1 MSMYWPQSVRMAD
14 SLDLDLVIWAYC
26 MVICQFS
33 LELINANF
41 KFCFKFT
48 MGRNPSDLPQNCTW
62 IPSISIAEWS
72 WKWSQIGR
80 WRGGCGGHSV
90 SSCHSL
96 CVSPIL
102 HTKLLGVP
110 SKSSNQFLFPKLT
123 IIWLGLDW
131 SVNPVFGGCEYRL
144 RFSAGAFVRWWSV
157 NYAGYFMRPRKSSFH
172 F

>member
-90 SSCHSL
+90 SSCNSL
-96 CVSPIL
+96 CVSPY
-102 HTKLLGVP
+102 HVARRSKQKQQSVP
-110 SKSSNQFLFPKLT
+110 FSEANDYLVGS
-123 IIWLGLDW
+123 WLKCEP
-131 SVNPVFGGCEYRL
+131 SVWWVWVSTEVFRRCVC
-144 RFSAGAFVRWWSV
+144 SADDR
-157 NYAGYFMRPRKSSFH
+157 
-172 F
+172 